1 MIQTVIIAVIMLI
14 AVLVQRKYY
23 IAHWLDSLEVR
34 VKFCEAEVPEYSKGT
49 LQIVVKNQKKL
60 PLPMLNVKF
69 QTNRNLEFEKNRG
82 SIVTDQFYHNDI
94 FQIGGGERVTRT
106 LFYYGKKRGYYQ
118 IRNVDLTSA
127 DLIMSC
133 EMHSSFQPQ
142 ESVYVLPKAL
152 ESREFQ
158 LMLQQLNGEMLT
170 KRNLY
175 EDPFELRGIREYQ
188 PFDSMK
194 SINWKATAK
203 TGHFMVNQKNYTAP
217 KTVRIFLNLEDK
229 HLIRNV
235 DELEDAIRLAAGL
248 AKYLLEQGIKVS
260 FFCNGP
266 DVLTGEPMLRS
277 ASKGPNQQSAI
288 LRGLSRVDTEKDALD
303 FEKLFRRRIMTEQ
316 ENTYTCFVSATYDDV
331 FLGLL
336 REFSLQGR
344 VYSWFHPKS
353 KRFVLDEIPTI
364 IRPSVKGISMT

>member
-1 MIQTVIIAVIMLI
+1 MIQTIVIAVIMII
-14 AVLVQRKYY
+14 ALFLQRKYY
-23 IAHWLDSLEVR
+23 IDHWLDSLEIR
-34 VKFCEAEVPEYSKGT
+34 LKFMQAEIPEYNKGS
-49 LQIVVKNQKKL
+49 LQIVVENQKKL

-69 QTNRNLEFEKNRG
+69 QTDKHLEFEKSRG
-82 SIVTDQFYHNDI
+82 SVVTDLFYHNDV
-94 FQIGGGERVTRT
+94 FQVNGGERVTRT
-106 LFYYGKKRGYYQ
+106 LFFYGQKRGYYQ
-118 IRNVDLTSA
+118 IRNVDLTSS

-133 EMHSSFQPQ
+133 EMHSSFQPT
-142 ESVYVLPKAL
+142 ESVYILPKAL

-188 PFDSMK
+188 PFDNMK

-203 TGHFMVNQKNYTAP
+203 TGHFMVNQRNYTAP
-217 KTVRIFLNLEDK
+217 KTVRIFLNLEDH
-229 HLIRNV
+229 HLIRNL

-266 DVLTGEPMLRS
+266 DIMTGEPMYRS
-277 ASKGPNQQSAI
+277 VASGPNQQSAI
-288 LRGLSRVDTEKDALD
+288 LRGLARVSTEKEALNFD
-303 FEKLFRRRIMTEQ
+303 KLFRRRILTEQ
-316 ENTYTCFVSATYDDV
+316 ENSYTCFVSATYDES
-331 FLGLL
+331 FLTLL
-336 REFSLQGR
+336 REFSMQGR

-353 KRFVLDEIPTI
+353 KRFVLDEIPVM
-364 IRPSVKGISMT
+364 IRPSVKPISMI